1 MLSDIKQTE
10 ETGVK
15 TQWSDSRDHNINIT
29 RYYFGFLKQP
39 PDYVTQKHLPVLLER
54 KVMAA
59 SFNLQQLGR
68 IQLSLNRMNAVTKDQ
83 NYDEKRS
90 EMRCSD

>member
-15 TQWSDSRDHNINIT
+15 TQWSDSRDRKINIT
-29 RYYFGFLKQP
+29 QYYLGFLKQL
-39 PDYVTQKHLPVLLER
+39 PDYVTQKHLLSER
-54 KVMAA
+54 KVIAA
-59 SFNLQQLGR
+59 SFNLQQLGM
-68 IQLSLNRMNAVTKDQ
+68 IQLSLNRTNAVTKDQ
-83 NYDEKRS
+83 NYEEKRS

>member
-15 TQWSDSRDHNINIT
+15 TQWSDSRDRKINIT
-29 RYYFGFLKQP
+29 QYYLGFLKQL
-39 PDYVTQKHLPVLLER
+39 PDYVTQKHLPVLSER
-54 KVMAA
+54 KVIAA
-59 SFNLQQLGR
+59 SFNLQQLGM
-68 IQLSLNRMNAVTKDQ
+68 IQLSLNRTNAVTKDQ
-83 NYDEKRS
+83 NYEEKRS